1 MYRSF
6 VALAMLTVGVLG
18 AIGDAAMAQQRTR
31 DDWRPDRR
39 GDWESLG
46 AAEIGTRLE
55 RDVIPVSSGEGP
67 FRAIG
72 FTVNGND
79 VRIEDVKVIYR
90 NGETQDLRVREA
102 FRNGSRS
109 RPIDLYGRGRRIDR
123 IEVLY
128 RSQGPVKIEFYGER
142 GRGGGDQE
150 SRWED
155 LGCQRVGFLDDNDV
169 IRVGR
174 REGRFRAL
182 KLRVA
187 DEKLRLVS
195 MKVVFENGGSQA
207 FNVGTVIPA
216 GAETYPVDL
225 DGRNRAI
232 DRIELKYL
240 PQISLKRGASVC
252 VLGFEGDDRGDRQ
265 RQR

>member
-1 MYRSF
+1 MYRRVF
-6 VALAMLTVGVLG
+6 ALAALAAGLCG
-18 AIGDAAMAQQRTR
+18 AVGDAALAQQRSR

-39 GDWESLG
+39 GAWEALG
-46 AAEIGTRLE
+46 SAEIGTRLE
-55 RDVIPVSSGEGP
+55 RDVIPIDAGEGP
-67 FRAIG
+67 FRSIG

-79 VRIEDVKVIYR
+79 VRIEDLRVFYR
-90 NGETQDLRVREA
+90 NGEAQDLRVREL

-109 RPIDLYGRGRRIDR
+109 RPIELYGRGRRIDR
-123 IEVLY
+123 IEVTY
-128 RSQGPVKIEFYGER
+128 RSQGPVRIEFYGER
-142 GRGGGDQE
+142 GRGGPDVE
-150 SRWED
+150 ARWDE

-195 MKVVFENGGSQA
+195 MKVVFENGASQT
-207 FNVGTVIPA
+207 FDVRSSIPA

-232 DRIELKYL
+232 ERIELKYL
-240 PQISLKRGASVC
+240 PQISLKRGATVC
-252 VLGFEGDDRGDRQ
+252 VLGFQAEDRDDRWR
-265 RQR
+265 RY